1 MKRTRKLTRK
11 QIKNAKDLLEN
22 LKDHKP
28 ASVPK
33 KNRLTNKTK
42 LVKALKIEVR
52 KQEAVSAPKTTKPRK
67 TKPMFSLSKY
77 LERKEQKKH
86 AHEHGH
92 DHQH

>member
-1 MKRTRKLTRK
+1 MKRTRRLTRK
-11 QIKNAKDLLEN
+11 QIKNAKDLLDN

-42 LVKALKIEVR
+42 LVKALKKEVQ
-52 KQEAVSAPKTTKPRK
+52 KQDAASAPKKTKPLK
-67 TKPMFSLSKY
+67 TEPMFSLTKY

-86 AHEHGH
+86 AHHE
-92 DHQH
+92 HQH